1 MARLRPIFVAIITH
15 HADVS
20 CSIIESTRLLR
31 VSSKEG
37 CVPFTII
44 VVV

>member
-1 MARLRPIFVAIITH
+1 VAIITH

-20 CSIIESTRLLR
+20 CGIIESTRLLR

-44 VVV
+44 VVQLLSHV